1 MAFNQSE
8 KNEIEK
14 IVKKEVKGF
23 FESNTL
29 KQFEEKII
37 ELLVKDIKKGKSEKE
52 IKNIISKTMLD
63 FYEYLWNNRSV
74 WSDKIKR

>member
-23 FESNTL
+23 LESNTL
-29 KQFEEKII
+29 KQFETKLIDII
-37 ELLVKDIKKGKSEKE
+37 SSEVKKGGMNKDIKLIVTKS
-52 IKNIISKTMLD
+52 LQD
-63 FYEYLWNNRSV
+63 FYEYLFTTRNIWGDRL
-74 WSDKIKR
+74 KR